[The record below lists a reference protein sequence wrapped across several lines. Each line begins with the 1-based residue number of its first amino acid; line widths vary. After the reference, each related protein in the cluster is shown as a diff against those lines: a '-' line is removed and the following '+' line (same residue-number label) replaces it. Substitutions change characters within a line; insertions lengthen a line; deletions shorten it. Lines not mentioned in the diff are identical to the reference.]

1 MTDILQIVLV
11 VFAGAI
17 GLLCVVGVGS
27 PAALIGL
34 VKRAWNRRSGFYGA
48 VVGRLVLGALLIF
61 LAPSSRFPDAFGV
74 LGGISVVA
82 AVVIALMG
90 RSRVDVM
97 IERFASFSPMVL
109 RVWLLFGVAFAGFL
123 IYGVW

>member
-1 MTDILQIVLV
+1 VTDILQIVLI

-27 PAALIGL
+27 PAALMGL
-34 VKRAWNRRSGFYGA
+34 VKRAWNGGSGIYGA
-48 VVGRLVLGALLIF
+48 VGGRLVLGALMIF
-61 LAPSSRFPDAFGV
+61 LAPSSRFPDAFQI

-82 AVVIALMG
+82 AVVIAFMG
-90 RSRVDVM
+90 RSRVDAM
-97 IERFASFSPMVL
+97 IEGFASFSPMAL
-109 RVWLLFGVAFAGFL
+109 RIWLLFGAAFAGFL